1 MNKVSKPKI
10 LIVDDT
16 PANLVALNLLLKK
29 VSAEVIRADSGAQ
42 ALQLTLEHDFALIL
56 LDAHMPEMDGYET
69 AEILGSTPGTDT
81 IPIIF
86 VTAAYKDEVHRLN
99 SYKAGAVDYIQ
110 KPIEDHILI
119 SKVTVFLELYNQR
132 SQLKLLTENLELL
145 VQERTEELRITN
157 KIACIGGWKIS
168 LDHKYVILS
177 DQALEILNITKY
189 LPEQEIPLNEFIERV
204 YENDREAV
212 LLALSKILKNPNKEI
227 TFEFRFIDNGKNL
240 HTANIIIN
248 PMKEKSIFFVG
259 TLQDITERKESEHA
273 VQMMAKY
280 DALTQ
285 LPNRYLF
292 NDRLDVAFAT
302 SMRLKNKVNLILID
316 LDHFKDINDT
326 LGHPIGDLLLIE
338 VAQRLLECVRD
349 TDTVA
354 RLGGDEFAII
364 AIETQHTLAINT
376 LAERC
381 LKSLAKPYELDEHT
395 VNITASIGVAVFPD
409 DGGNQEEITKYA
421 DIALYQSKENGRN
434 CYHFYNKKMDE
445 SIHLRI
451 EQEKQ
456 LANAIETEQLE
467 LYYQPQIDLK
477 SNKIIG
483 AEALVRWNHPSRG
496 LLLPADFI
504 PLAEEIGLIIPMGKL
519 IFKMAAKQINAW
531 NKAGILDIKIAVNLS
546 VKQVHYC
553 DFIAMVENTIVE
565 LDSGGNFL
573 ELEVPELAM
582 FEDSKNET
590 DIFEQLRNKGISLV
604 VDNFGTGF
612 SSMLSLKQISAEFLK
627 IDRKFIKNVSND
639 PVDAKI
645 FQSIIEL
652 AHTLKM
658 KVIAEGVETS
668 SQLSYLLENNCDIA
682 QGFIYCRPVPADD
695 FIDWLA
701 HYKTDML

>member
-1 MNKVSKPKI
+1 MNNISKPKI

-29 VSAEVIRADSGAQ
+29 VSAEVIRAGSGAQ

-168 LDHKYVILS
+168 LDHKYVVLS
-177 DQALEILNITKY
+177 DQALEILSITGY
-189 LPEQEIPLNEFIERV
+189 FPEQEIPLNKFIERV
-204 YENDREAV
+204 YEDDREAV
-212 LLALSKILKNPNKEI
+212 LLALSKILKNPHKEI
-227 TFEFRFIDNGKNL
+227 TFEFRFVDNEENL

-248 PMKEKSIFFVG
+248 PMKKKSIFFVG
-259 TLQDITERKESEHA
+259 TLQDITERKESERA
-273 VQMMAKY
+273 VQIMAKY

-292 NDRLDVAFAT
+292 NDRIELAFAT
-302 SMRLKNKVNLILID
+302 SNRLKNKVNLIIID

-338 VAQRLLECVRD
+338 VAQRLLNCVRD

-364 AIETQHTLAINT
+364 ALETQDTLAINT

-381 LKSLAKPYELDEHT
+381 LKSLVKPFELDDHT
-395 VNITASIGVAVFPD
+395 VNISASIGVAVFPD
-409 DGGNQEEITKYA
+409 DGNNQEEIIKCA
-421 DIALYQSKENGRN
+421 DIALYQSKDNGRN
-434 CYHFYNKKMDE
+434 CYHFYNKIMDE

-451 EQEKQ
+451 EEEKQ
-456 LANAIETEQLE
+456 LASAIAEEQLE

-477 SNKIIG
+477 SKKVIG
-483 AEALVRWNHPSRG
+483 AEALVRWNHPTKG

-504 PLAEEIGLIIPMGKL
+504 PLAEQVGLIIPMGKL

-531 NKAGILDIKIAVNLS
+531 SKARVLDIKIAVNLS

-553 DFIAMVENTIVE
+553 DFIAMVEDTILE
-565 LDSGGNFL
+565 LESGVDFL

-590 DIFEQLRNKGISLV
+590 DIFEQLKNKGISLV

-627 IDRKFIKNVSND
+627 VDRQFIKNVNRDS
-639 PVDAKI
+639 VDDKI

-658 KVIAEGVETS
+658 KVIAEGVENP
-668 SQLSYLLENNCDIA
+668 SQLSFLLKNNCDIA
-682 QGFIYCRPVPADD
+682 QGFIYSHPIPADE
-695 FIDWLA
+695 FITWLG
-701 HYKTDML
+701 HYQADIV